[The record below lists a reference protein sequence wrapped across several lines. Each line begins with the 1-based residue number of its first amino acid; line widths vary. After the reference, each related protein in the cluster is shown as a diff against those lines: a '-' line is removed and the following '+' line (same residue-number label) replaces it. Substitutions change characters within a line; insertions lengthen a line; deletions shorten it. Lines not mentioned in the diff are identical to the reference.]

1 MSKKMCHFEALK
13 LLSQSHPLGY
23 TYPKLHTGKSWY
35 VDFYA
40 LDPATGQ
47 MRRKKYNL
55 NTIKSKIQRHQYAT
69 ELIVS
74 IVNLLRTGWTPWQ
87 IVEQKEAPI
96 LLKDAFALYKEHVQ
110 RQQKEKSI
118 KTNLSFLKL
127 FEAYL
132 DSLSRRPREVRQITT
147 SMLVTYLD
155 KLYLKQGV
163 TARTRNNYRGFL
175 SSLFT
180 FFVDRNFIQSNPVD
194 PIKNLTVSAKKRQ
207 PLTKSMLR
215 RLNDYLSEHDKWMLL
230 ACRMEYYTFIR
241 PGELRHIRINDISV
255 KDMQIFVSG
264 EISKN
269 KRDANVAINREILTL
284 MLDLGLFDYPGGMY
298 IFGPGLRPSATIG
311 DKNLFS
317 REWCKLRSTLGWS
330 PCYQF
335 YSLKDSGIRDLAN
348 SAGIVVARDQARHTD
363 ISTTNRY
370 LQGRDQP
377 VHEEVIAFRGV
388 L

>member
-1 MSKKMCHFEALK
+1 
-13 LLSQSHPLGY
+13 
-23 TYPKLHTGKSWY
+23 
-35 VDFYA
+35 
-40 LDPATGQ
+40 
-47 MRRKKYNL
+47 
-55 NTIKSKIQRHQYAT
+55 
-69 ELIVS
+69 
-74 IVNLLRTGWTPWQ
+74 
-87 IVEQKEAPI
+87 
-96 LLKDAFALYKEHVQ
+96 
-110 RQQKEKSI
+110 
-118 KTNLSFLKL
+118 
-127 FEAYL
+127 
-132 DSLSRRPREVRQITT
+132 
-147 SMLVTYLD
+147 MLVTYLD

-241 PGELRHIRINDISV
+241 PGELRHIRINDIGV

-298 IFGPGLRPSATIG
+298 IF
-311 DKNLFS
+311 
-317 REWCKLRSTLGWS
+317 
-330 PCYQF
+330 
-335 YSLKDSGIRDLAN
+335 
-348 SAGIVVARDQARHTD
+348 DQD
-363 ISTTNRY
+363 
-370 LQGRDQP
+370 
-377 VHEEVIAFRGV
+377 
-388 L
+388 

>member
-1 MSKKMCHFEALK
+1 M
-13 LLSQSHPLGY
+13 
-23 TYPKLHTGKSWY
+23 
-35 VDFYA
+35 
-40 LDPATGQ
+40 
-47 MRRKKYNL
+47 
-55 NTIKSKIQRHQYAT
+55 
-69 ELIVS
+69 
-74 IVNLLRTGWTPWQ
+74 
-87 IVEQKEAPI
+87 
-96 LLKDAFALYKEHVQ
+96 
-110 RQQKEKSI
+110 
-118 KTNLSFLKL
+118 
-127 FEAYL
+127 
-132 DSLSRRPREVRQITT
+132 
-147 SMLVTYLD
+147 
-155 KLYLKQGV
+155 
-163 TARTRNNYRGFL
+163 
-175 SSLFT
+175 
-180 FFVDRNFIQSNPVD
+180 
-194 PIKNLTVSAKKRQ
+194 
-207 PLTKSMLR
+207 TKSMLR